1 LELCWEQKREK
12 WFLDI
17 SASELQQ
24 SNAKMGVPIM
34 PNLGVEPRSP
44 GELQRNSTTE
54 QQFNFNIKHAPGK
67 KTCSLQLTEE
77 LDKGQ
82 TFHQVKQRC
91 KKNGLL
97 WDLNSGLL
105 NWNMHL
111 ATGLHEHV
119 RFEKGDRKT
128 KGSVARYK
136 NVY

>member
-1 LELCWEQKREK
+1 MKLKFQKLIFKTNWNYAGSRNVK
-12 WFLDI
+12 SGSWTSLLLNC
-17 SASELQQ
+17 SKATQKGC
-24 SNAKMGVPIM
+24 AIM
-34 PNLGVEPRSP
+34 PDLGVEPRSP

-111 ATGLHEHV
+111 ATGLHEHD
-119 RFEKGDRKT
+119 RFHWET
-128 KGSVARYK
+128 
-136 NVY
+136 